1 MKTYTQ
7 ECLEKARRCF
17 FPISHSE
24 ISSNAEAI
32 GASLGMVGW
41 LGERHRPTIR
51 TKWKRGRALS
61 FTYQAE
67 REAPPEPGS
76 RMLVMSRLPCVS
88 CRWNAKWQERVSQTP
103 IGTRPPLSISI
114 AHLHGAQTCSV
125 GLHEADLC
133 GHLASTTPHNA
144 HVYALPSLSLS
155 VYGWLC
161 LTRSLPSSSSC
172 PRPERNCE
180 NRLTESHLSPM
191 RWVTYYSA
199 AKSEHKFELAT
210 ETNDCSTNSG
220 FVLYKDTLQHW
231 CRWPGSRV
239 WTNCTTNSIKQKQ
252 SRE

>member
-1 MKTYTQ
+1 MQ
-7 ECLEKARRCF
+7 EYESKNNLCIPAMSNRLF
-17 FPISHSE
+17 SSHR
-24 ISSNAEAI
+24 N
-32 GASLGMVGW
+32 
-41 LGERHRPTIR
+41 
-51 TKWKRGRALS
+51 
-61 FTYQAE
+61 QAE

-191 RWVTYYSA
+191 RWVTYY
-199 AKSEHKFELAT
+199 
-210 ETNDCSTNSG
+210 
-220 FVLYKDTLQHW
+220 
-231 CRWPGSRV
+231 
-239 WTNCTTNSIKQKQ
+239 
-252 SRE
+252 